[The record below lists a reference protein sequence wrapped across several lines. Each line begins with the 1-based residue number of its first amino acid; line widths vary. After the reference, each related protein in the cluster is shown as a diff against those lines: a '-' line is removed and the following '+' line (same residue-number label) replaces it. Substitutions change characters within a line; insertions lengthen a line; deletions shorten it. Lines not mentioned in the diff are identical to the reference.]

1 MDENEEIRVSLSI
14 FLLVLSVIIMII
26 MGVFLYRFYNEKVDA
41 NKKVEE
47 LQKEVETLEKTIDN
61 LQAKLDK
68 LTGASDNIVIN
79 NTSNIKYKITI
90 RDDNHATIE
99 ATDDENTVSEEFELD
114 AEIDKTGTMTIPNL
128 GNVALISYTSG
139 KTRIVNIY
147 QLVDGGIKLL
157 GDIDCGKNMVEE
169 ADYTVDIK
177 NNNIAVITAKR
188 YDETVTS
195 EFKMS
200 TTIDNTNII
209 DIFDYGKVVLI
220 AQSDGSN
227 YSIQMYRLAQD
238 YDTNRTQGIINV
250 CDIQYGI

>member
-1 MDENEEIRVSLSI
+1 MDENEEIGVSLSN

-26 MGVFLYRFYNEKVDA
+26 MGIFLYKFYNEKVDA

-68 LTGASDNIVIN
+68 LTEASDNIVIN

-114 AEIDKTGTMTIPNL
+114 AEIYKTGTMTMPNL

-209 DIFDYGKVVLI
+209 DIFDYGKVVVI
-220 AQSDGSN
+220 ANSDGSHYN
-227 YSIQMYRLAQD
+227 LQMYRLSQD
-238 YDTNRTQGIINV
+238 YDTNRTLGIINV

>member
-68 LTGASDNIVIN
+68 LTGASDIIIN
-79 NTSNIKYKITI
+79 NSSNIRYRITT
-90 RDDNHATIE
+90 RDNNRAIIE
-99 ATDDENTVSEEFELD
+99 ATDDENTVSQEFELD
-114 AEIDKTGTMTIPNL
+114 AKIDKTGSMTIPNL

-169 ADYTVDIK
+169 ADYTVL
-177 NNNIAVITAKR
+177 R
-188 YDETVTS
+188 Y
-195 EFKMS
+195 MH
-200 TTIDNTNII
+200 
-209 DIFDYGKVVLI
+209 LH
-220 AQSDGSN
+220 
-227 YSIQMYRLAQD
+227 
-238 YDTNRTQGIINV
+238 
-250 CDIQYGI
+250 

>member
-1 MDENEEIRVSLSI
+1 MDENEEIGVSLSI

-68 LTGASDNIVIN
+68 LTGASDIIIN
-79 NTSNIKYKITI
+79 NSSNIRYRITTRGNNRAI
-90 RDDNHATIE
+90 IE
-99 ATDDENTVSEEFELD
+99 ATDDENTVSQEFELD
-114 AEIDKTGTMTIPNL
+114 AKIDKTGSMTIPNL

>member
-1 MDENEEIRVSLSI
+1 MDENEEIGVSLSN

-26 MGVFLYRFYNEKVDA
+26 MGIFLYKFYNEKVDA

-68 LTGASDNIVIN
+68 LTGASDIIIN
-79 NTSNIKYKITI
+79 NSSNIRYRITTRGNNRAI
-90 RDDNHATIE
+90 IE

-114 AEIDKTGTMTIPNL
+114 AKIDKTGSMTIPNL

>member
-1 MDENEEIRVSLSI
+1 MDENEEIGVSLSN

-26 MGVFLYRFYNEKVDA
+26 MGIFLYKFYNEKVDA

-68 LTGASDNIVIN
+68 LTGASDIIIN
-79 NTSNIKYKITI
+79 NSSNIRYRITTRGNNRAI
-90 RDDNHATIE
+90 IE
-99 ATDDENTVSEEFELD
+99 ATDDENTVSQEFELD
-114 AEIDKTGTMTIPNL
+114 AKIDKTGSMTIPNL

>member
-1 MDENEEIRVSLSI
+1 MDENEEIGVSLSN

-26 MGVFLYRFYNEKVDA
+26 MGIFLYKFYNEKVDA

-68 LTGASDNIVIN
+68 LTGASDIIIN
-79 NTSNIKYKITI
+79 NSSNIRYRITTRGNNRAI
-90 RDDNHATIE
+90 IE
-99 ATDDENTVSEEFELD
+99 ATDDENTVSQEFELD
-114 AEIDKTGTMTIPNL
+114 AEIDKTGTMTMPNL

>member
-68 LTGASDNIVIN
+68 LTGASDIIIN
-79 NTSNIKYKITI
+79 NSSNIRYRITTRGNNRAI
-90 RDDNHATIE
+90 IE
-99 ATDDENTVSEEFELD
+99 ATDDENTVSQEFELD
-114 AEIDKTGTMTIPNL
+114 AEIDKTGTMTMPNL

-188 YDETVTS
+188 HDETVTS

>member
-1 MDENEEIRVSLSI
+1 MDENEEIGVSLSI

-68 LTGASDNIVIN
+68 LTGASDIIIN
-79 NTSNIKYKITI
+79 NSSNIRYRITTRGNNRAI
-90 RDDNHATIE
+90 IE
-99 ATDDENTVSEEFELD
+99 ATDDENTVSQEFELD
-114 AEIDKTGTMTIPNL
+114 AKIDKTGSMTIPNL

-147 QLVDGGIKLL
+147 QQVEGGIKLI
-157 GDIDCGKNMVEE
+157 GDIECGKNMVEE

>member
-1 MDENEEIRVSLSI
+1 MNRKEKRKLKKEINMFSDV
-14 FLLVLSVIIMII
+14 VKIIKQY
-26 MGVFLYRFYNEKVDA
+26 FPQLTK
-41 NKKVEE
+41 
-47 LQKEVETLEKTIDN
+47 
-61 LQAKLDK
+61 KLDK

-99 ATDDENTVSEEFELD
+99 ATDDENTVSQEFELD
-114 AEIDKTGTMTIPNL
+114 AEIDKTGTMTMPNL

>member
-1 MDENEEIRVSLSI
+1 MDESEEIGVSLSN

-26 MGVFLYRFYNEKVDA
+26 MGIFLYKFYNEKVDA

-68 LTGASDNIVIN
+68 LTGASDIIIN
-79 NTSNIKYKITI
+79 NSSNIRYRITTRGNNRAI
-90 RDDNHATIE
+90 IE

-114 AEIDKTGTMTIPNL
+114 AKIDKTGSMTIPNL

>member
-68 LTGASDNIVIN
+68 LTGASDIIIN
-79 NTSNIKYKITI
+79 NSSNIRYRITTRGNNRAI
-90 RDDNHATIE
+90 IE
-99 ATDDENTVSEEFELD
+99 ATDDENTVSQEFELD
-114 AEIDKTGTMTIPNL
+114 AKIDKTGSMTIPNL
-128 GNVALISYTSG
+128 GNVALSSYTSG

-169 ADYTVDIK
+169 ADYIVDIK

>member
-68 LTGASDNIVIN
+68 LTGASDIIIN
-79 NTSNIKYKITI
+79 NSSNIRYRITTRGNNRAI
-90 RDDNHATIE
+90 IE
-99 ATDDENTVSEEFELD
+99 ATDDENTVSQEFELD
-114 AEIDKTGTMTIPNL
+114 AEIDKTGTMTMPNL